1 MLPFVT
7 PPRQAQVR
15 RCGNAES
22 GVLEIPVLGGLTV
35 AETSMIELQVRD
47 EESAFVEGCK
57 AADAIAKEESGIQ
70 GRDFSISEAFQIIDN
85 CIAGRTLEP
94 EAQAVR
100 LRHAKKLEAVA
111 RAYSLDGIHNME
123 ATVTAIVSYRLKL
136 PDWTIADTRT
146 MHRRLFKDI
155 WALAQDEIAA
165 EQDMATTPPTEEELK
180 KPLPEEGTGGRR
192 RGRKSSGT

>member
-15 RCGNAES
+15 RFGNPDS
-22 GVLEIPVLGGLTV
+22 GILELPVLGGLTV
-35 AETSMIELQVRD
+35 AETSLIEMQMRD
-47 EESAFVEGCK
+47 DESAFVEGCK
-57 AADAIAKEESGIQ
+57 AADAIAKEETSTQ
-70 GRDFSISEAFQIIDN
+70 GREFSISEAFQIIDN
-85 CIAGRTLEP
+85 CIAGRSLEP

-111 RAYSLDGIHNME
+111 RAYSQEGIHNME

-136 PDWTIADTRT
+136 PEWTIADTRN

-165 EQDMATTPPTEEELK
+165 EDMPTTPATEEELK
-180 KPLPEEGTGGRR
+180 KPLPEQEAGARR
-192 RGRKSSGT
+192 RGRKSSGI